1 MAAEVDDD
9 IVEDRWLLILDDPV
23 VGILPWI
30 AFGLLPY
37 VTSFTMSTVI
47 AAGLA
52 ALIVGAT
59 YLRGE
64 RPKTLELSDVV
75 LFAALI
81 LSGLI
86 NGDSVNNWLEDHA
99 DLVSNGGLTLL
110 AVVSLLLRRP
120 FTAPYTTARFPGLD
134 DRLQERLD
142 IVSTSAWAIGLGVAT
157 LVTVYGEYVLR
168 DPNNLWTGWIFQA
181 VPLVLAFNATLWFD
195 RRAIEA
201 ARGHPEEEPSPW
213 ELLRNLVIWLAPIGV
228 LAISFKEAPVWVG
241 WSLIVLGLSIFWMA
255 YQIVR
260 RQHSAFRVGSLF
272 TDPEELDIVGPQ
284 A

>member
-272 TDPEELDIVGPQ
+272 TDPEELDVVGPQ

>member
-228 LAISFKEAPVWVG
+228 LSISFKEAPVWVG

>member
-9 IVEDRWLLILDDPV
+9 IVEDRWLPILDDPV